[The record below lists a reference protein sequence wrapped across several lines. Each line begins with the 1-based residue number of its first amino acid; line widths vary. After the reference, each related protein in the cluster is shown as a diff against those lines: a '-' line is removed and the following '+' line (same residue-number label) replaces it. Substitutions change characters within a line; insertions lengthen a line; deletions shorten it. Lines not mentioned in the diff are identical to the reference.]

1 MMKRSYRMFLED
13 ILGSID
19 KIGKYVRRLDYEDF
33 IRDNKT
39 LDAVIR
45 NLEIIGEASKNISDD
60 IRNEYKNIP
69 WKRMIGLRNITTHE
83 YFGIDLSII
92 WEIITVNLPETK
104 SKIELIVKDLS

>member
-33 IRDNKT
+33 IRDDKT

-45 NLEIIGEASKNISDD
+45 NLEIIGELQKTSLLVQEINILRFLGKEWRVCEALLLMNALVLIGFNLLFCPLFASNRLI
-60 IRNEYKNIP
+60 YK
-69 WKRMIGLRNITTHE
+69 RAER
-83 YFGIDLSII
+83 
-92 WEIITVNLPETK
+92 
-104 SKIELIVKDLS
+104 

>member
-45 NLEIIGEASKNISDD
+45 NLEIIGEASKKIPIG
-60 IRNEYKNIP
+60 IRNKHSEIP
-69 WKRMIGLRNITTHE
+69 WKRMAGLRNIE
-83 YFGIDLSII
+83 KNIIDRF
-92 WEIITVNLPETK
+92 
-104 SKIELIVKDLS
+104 